1 MSFDPCLDADLF
13 HEYDELDMAME
24 MTTAQFSDFMQGRKV
39 FFNTFYERVV
49 KNMRKNER
57 NLMMAIAL
65 YRDKNIDILSSPYL
79 YDYTKFNPEDAEP
92 LYRCTGISEQEVDE
106 AVRELKK
113 YIKENCRN
121 LGINPPDFA
130 NTTSFRML
138 LILVMRY
145 FMERGDKQKLEECCS
160 YYAYSM
166 FYTIY
171 YNYFRNMKIR
181 KETMIYVM
189 ANMSNKFKIKQ
200 EKTVDGMI
208 SYSVKLCANTYTK
221 RIMDCTDQDMMYVI
235 GQIKSRM
242 RDFIKNIKNAYVKA
256 DKDKEVIHISSERL
270 DDEDAGT
277 KVFIDRQSTMSE
289 IAGLAQQYTN
299 TFIQKAV
306 DMEIVKLVSK
316 LDEVARSEISIAL
329 DSLRRDPVR
338 IPEVQKFYNSIFYI
352 YLSENSSSLTSVHSK
367 SFLTV
372 MDAVYRR
379 GNTKDPNV
387 NTVKSLINTWLEA
400 TSQMYRQTQS
410 PTTLNNLRRSIFHYF
425 VFLVVLRR

>member
-1 MSFDPCLDADLF
+1 MTFDELFDPEPGDLDF
-13 HEYDELDMAME
+13 AME

-49 KNMRKNER
+49 KGMRKNENR
-57 NLMMAIAL
+57 LMHAIAL
-65 YRDKNIDILSSPYL
+65 YRDKNVEILSSPYL
-79 YDYTKFNPEDAEP
+79 CDYTKFNPEDAEP
-92 LYRCTGISEQEVDE
+92 LYRYTSISEEEVDQ

-113 YIKENCRN
+113 FIKQNCHN

-130 NTTSFRML
+130 NTTPFRML

-145 FMERGDKQKLEECCS
+145 FIERGDKKKLDECCS

-171 YNYFRNMKIR
+171 YNYFRNMKPR
-181 KETMIYVM
+181 RETMMYVM

-221 RIMDCTDQDMMYVI
+221 RILDCTDQDMMYVI

-256 DKDKEVIHISSERL
+256 DKDKQVINISAPTL
-270 DDEDAGT
+270 PDEEGT
-277 KVFIDRQSTMSE
+277 KVFIDKPSTMGE
-289 IAGLAQQYTN
+289 ITALAQQYTN
-299 TFIQKAV
+299 AFIQKNV
-306 DMEIVKLVSK
+306 DMELVKLVAR
-316 LDEVARSEISIAL
+316 LDEVSRNEISIAL
-329 DSLRRDPVR
+329 DTLRRDSKR
-338 IPEVQKFYNSIFYI
+338 IPQVEQFYSSIFYI
-352 YLSENSSSLTSVHSK
+352 YLSESNSSLTSVHSK
-367 SFLTV
+367 DF
-372 MDAVYRR
+372 MAAMEAVYKR
-379 GNTKDPNV
+379 GNTKDSNV
-387 NTVKSLINTWLEA
+387 NLIKKLINEWLEA
-400 TSQMYRQTQS
+400 TSPMYRQTQS

-425 VFLVVLRR
+425 VFLVVMRR

>member
-1 MSFDPCLDADLF
+1 MGFEPFDDFGPG
-13 HEYDELDMAME
+13 ELDMAME

-49 KNMRKNER
+49 KNMRRNER
-57 NLMMAIAL
+57 NLMNAIAL
-65 YRDKNIDILSSPYL
+65 YRDKNVEILSSPYL
-79 YDYTKFNPEDAEP
+79 YDYTKFNPEDAEA
-92 LYRCTGISEQEVDE
+92 LYRCTGIPEEEVDQ

-113 YIKENCRN
+113 FIKENCRN

-130 NTTSFRML
+130 NTTPFRML
-138 LILVMRY
+138 LLLVIRY
-145 FMERGDKQKLEECCS
+145 FIERGDKAKLDECCS

-171 YNYFRNMKIR
+171 YNYFRNMKPR
-181 KETMIYVM
+181 RETMMYVM

-242 RDFIKNIKNAYVKA
+242 RDFINNIKNAYVKA
-256 DKDKEVIHISSERL
+256 DKDHQVINISAPTL
-270 DDEDAGT
+270 PDEDGT
-277 KVFIDRQSTMSE
+277 KVFIDKPSTMGE
-289 IAGLAQQYTN
+289 IASLAQQYATA
-299 TFIQKAV
+299 FIQKNV
-306 DMEIVKLVSK
+306 DMEIVKLVSR
-316 LDEVARSEISIAL
+316 LDEVSRNEISIAL
-329 DSLRRDPVR
+329 DTLRRDPKR
-338 IPEVQKFYNSIFYI
+338 IPEVQKFYNAIFYI
-352 YLSENSSSLTSVHSK
+352 YLSESNSSLTSVHSK
-367 SFLTV
+367 DFLAV

-387 NTVKSLINTWLEA
+387 NAVKKLINDWLSA
-400 TSQMYRQTQS
+400 TSQLYRQTQS

-425 VFLVVLRR
+425 VFLVVMRR